1 MNFDCTYQ
9 ANGGN
14 ITLHCPD
21 AQQAAES
28 TWSFVPDG
36 HMGALVWGLVVGALI
51 CLMLRATMRIC
62 TQMNRAV
69 IFRLGKFHRVAGPGI
84 FFKIP
89 FVDKIE
95 DWVSLQTE
103 VTHVVADKSLTKDT
117 VPVTV
122 DSIIYWRV
130 VDPKDAVLTVD
141 DYSAAIL
148 TTAQVALRESIGSH
162 TFSDLLSQRESVD
175 AVIAAAIEKKV
186 KAWGIVVDSVDI
198 RDVVIPEALQN
209 AMSQEA
215 QAERESHARAILG
228 SSEKAIADNFVAA
241 AQVYADHPMALE
253 LRKMNIIYEMREG
266 GNMVLLPTQLLD
278 ALSGLT
284 KR

>member
-21 AQQAAES
+21 ASQTAMSGQA
-28 TWSFVPDG
+28 PD
-36 HMGALVWGLVVGALI
+36 MNIWGIAIGIAGVLLI
-51 CLMLRATMRIC
+51 CLILRATMLIC